1 MPRRSASG
9 HERQVRL
16 LPQFAEMY
24 PGILAGVW
32 MPAWVVLE
40 QVSQTAAEGAGES
53 SGERTCDP
61 RHFQFRGGLGR
72 PPELRHLRTRT
83 SDQPSGS

>member
-1 MPRRSASG
+1 MPRRPASG

-16 LPQFAEMY
+16 QPQFAHLY

-32 MPAWVVLE
+32 MPAWVVVE
-40 QVSQTAAEGAGES
+40 QVSKPPAADDDATD
-53 SGERTCDP
+53 ERICDA
-61 RHFQFRGGLGR
+61 RHFQFRGGKGR

-83 SDQPSGS
+83 SDQPSSA

>member
-1 MPRRSASG
+1 MPRRSTSG

-16 LPQFAEMY
+16 LPQFAHLY

-32 MPAWVVLE
+32 MPAWVVVE
-40 QVSQTAAEGAGES
+40 QVSKAPATGEDVAN
-53 SGERTCDP
+53 ERSCDP
-61 RHFQFRGGLGR
+61 RHFQFRGGKGR

-83 SDQPSGS
+83 SDPTSG

>member
-1 MPRRSASG
+1 MPRRFASG

-16 LPQFAEMY
+16 QPQFAHLY

-32 MPAWVVLE
+32 MPAWVVVE
-40 QVSQTAAEGAGES
+40 QVSKTLAAGED
-53 SGERTCDP
+53 GTDERICDP
-61 RHFQFRGGLGR
+61 RHFQFRGGKGR

-83 SDQPSGS
+83 SDQPSSA

>member
-9 HERQVRL
+9 RERQVRL
-16 LPQFAEMY
+16 QPQFAHLY

-32 MPAWVVLE
+32 MPAWVVGE
-40 QVSQTAAEGAGES
+40 QVSKTAAASEGGTI
-53 SGERTCDP
+53 ERACDP
-61 RHFQFRGGLGR
+61 RHFQFRGGKGR

-83 SDQPSGS
+83 SDQPSSA

>member
-1 MPRRSASG
+1 MPKRSASG

-16 LPQFAEMY
+16 LPQFAHLY

-32 MPAWVVLE
+32 MPAWVIVE
-40 QVSQTAAEGAGES
+40 QAPRTPDAGGDS
-53 SGERTCDP
+53 TGERTCDP
-61 RHFQFRGGLGR
+61 RHFQFRGGKGR

-83 SDQPSGS
+83 SDQPANQ

>member
-16 LPQFAEMY
+16 QPQFAHLY

-32 MPAWVVLE
+32 MPAWVVVE
-40 QVSQTAAEGAGES
+40 QVSKTPAG
-53 SGERTCDP
+53 SGDASNERTCDP
-61 RHFQFRGGLGR
+61 RHFQFRGGKGR
-72 PPELRHLRTRT
+72 PSELRHVRTRD
-83 SDQPSGS
+83 SDQPPNP

>member
-16 LPQFAEMY
+16 LPQFAHLY
-24 PGILAGVW
+24 RGILAGVW
-32 MPAWVVLE
+32 MPAWVIVE
-40 QVSQTAAEGAGES
+40 QVSKATAEGEAITA
-53 SGERTCDP
+53 ERICDP
-61 RHFQFRGGLGR
+61 RHFQFRGGKGR

-83 SDQPSGS
+83 SDPSAGG

>member
-16 LPQFAEMY
+16 LPQFAHLY

-32 MPAWVVLE
+32 MPAWVIVE
-40 QVSQTAAEGAGES
+40 QVPRTPDAGGES
-53 SGERTCDP
+53 TGERTCDP
-61 RHFQFRGGLGR
+61 RHFRFRGGKGR

-83 SDQPSGS
+83 SDQPTNP

>member
-1 MPRRSASG
+1 MPRRPASG

-16 LPQFAEMY
+16 LPQFAHLY

-32 MPAWVVLE
+32 MPAWVVVE
-40 QVSQTAAEGAGES
+40 QVSKTPATEGNAAAA
-53 SGERTCDP
+53 RMCDS
-61 RHFQFRGGLGR
+61 RHFQFRGGKGR

-83 SDQPSGS
+83 SDEAANS